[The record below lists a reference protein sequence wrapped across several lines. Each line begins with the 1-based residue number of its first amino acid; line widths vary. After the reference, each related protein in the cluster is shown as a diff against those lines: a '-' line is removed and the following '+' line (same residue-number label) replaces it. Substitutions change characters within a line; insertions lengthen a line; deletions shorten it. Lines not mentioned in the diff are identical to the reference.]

1 LLAALSFTLIIF
13 GKSALAA
20 GFGAGF
26 SAGASATATV
36 SAFGG
41 TDAGFAFLGAGSD
54 FSVLTGV
61 TDAVFEGTV
70 FLLQLFI
77 SIPEPNSATTN
88 TFLIIEI
95 ILVNKTKNY
104 ADEFALCPVAFR
116 VVHSE

>member
-1 LLAALSFTLIIF
+1 MTF
-13 GKSALAA
+13 GKSALVT

-26 SAGASATATV
+26 SAGGSATATV
-36 SAFGG
+36 SVF
-41 TDAGFAFLGAGSD
+41 AGAGAGVAFLVAGSD

-77 SIPEPNSATTN
+77 SIPEPTNATTN

-95 ILVNKTKNY
+95 ILLNKTKNY
-104 ADEFALCPVAFR
+104 ADEFAPCPVAFR
-116 VVHSE
+116 VIHPG

>member
-1 LLAALSFTLIIF
+1 MTF
-13 GKSALAA
+13 GKSALVA

-26 SAGASATATV
+26 SAGGSATATV
-36 SAFGG
+36 SVFAG
-41 TDAGFAFLGAGSD
+41 TGAGVALVAGSD

-77 SIPEPNSATTN
+77 SIPEPTNATTN

-95 ILVNKTKNY
+95 ILLNKTKNY
-104 ADEFALCPVAFR
+104 ADEFAPCPVAYR
-116 VVHSE
+116 VAHPG